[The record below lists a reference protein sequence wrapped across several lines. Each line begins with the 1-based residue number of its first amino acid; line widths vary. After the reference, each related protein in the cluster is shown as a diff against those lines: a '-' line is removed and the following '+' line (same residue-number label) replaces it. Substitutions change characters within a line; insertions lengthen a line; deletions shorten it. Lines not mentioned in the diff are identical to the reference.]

1 MKLAFSIAMLL
12 FPLAGPAAQPPAGE
26 ARLLCDAVYMPT
38 RAVWQ
43 REVAIEYDDARI
55 KTVRIDGL
63 KVYTFEVNDT
73 WIFTALDN
81 ERIQINAATL
91 TWTSDFRGLASAQ
104 GRCNWVTSADDGLPR
119 AVD

>member
-1 MKLAFSIAMLL
+1 MKLAFSIATLL
-12 FPLAGPAAQPPAGE
+12 LPLAGPAAQPPADE

-43 REVAIEYDDARI
+43 RDVAIEYDDARI

-63 KVYTFEVNDT
+63 KVYTFEVNVP

-81 ERIQINAATL
+81 QWIQIKAATE

-104 GRCNWVTSADDGLPR
+104 GRCNWVKPAGG
-119 AVD
+119 